1 MFSNITELSS
11 NSFVHRSLTMAEDIP
26 RQIFQIGDLPTKSV
40 TLYPSR
46 AHVVRELHDMI
57 LQPGQNEIEILGMT
71 PSADENSVQVDGKGS
86 ATITDMTIELV
97 PNTEFFSDAYPSDS
111 EESEKESDDNASDD
125 EIESVKTMNARIGKT
140 DEKIEEALERQKSA
154 ERRLK
159 TLDNHA
165 NGITAEHWS
174 SEQVAEALQVYDQ
187 ERKKLFETN
196 TQAIADLKDLRKA
209 KTRMEKERLKL
220 GKEDSKRKAKA
231 FKEKQKVVAK
241 RFQKAQERRRQ
252 ARRIENE
259 RRKFWPSNVY
269 RVVLRLEGAGIETPG
284 SSRRN
289 SMDSITLSGLA
300 LEESDKR
307 KPSPAMPSDGHT
319 VTLSLSY
326 VTNSAFWSPRYDLSI
341 SSLVKTTTIVYRAEF
356 SNGTSETWK
365 DAKLILSTSQ
375 TSYSGLDDKPP
386 FLHGWQIKLGK
397 SHEAGSGGLLSTE
410 ETSGFRYQNAVMQQA
425 NKELFGTKSQW
436 LQNSQ
441 RSRNDP
447 AAFGQAHS
455 ALKSAPPP
463 APPQASGLFGSANQ
477 QHGHVQMQPQMVQ
490 QQQAPV
496 ASSLFASAQG
506 YGSGS
511 GPMEVSKKKQ
521 GGAGSLLGGVATGS
535 QSISPWAPTMDI
547 GGAGNS
553 TSEENDVDFEESVWE
568 DNGLTANYEIPG
580 TRTLSPSS
588 LARRHKIASLNATNI
603 HLSYVS
609 VPKLRAAAFLRAKVR
624 NPSTSV
630 TLLKGTAGVTLDG
643 SFLGNMTLPRVSPNQ
658 VFSLPLGV
666 DPAIHISYP
675 KPTVHRSTQGIF
687 NKESAHVFTRT
698 VWLTNTK
705 PTAVE
710 VLLMDQV
717 PVSQDER
724 LRIEIAHPKGLTQEG
739 DDVKT
744 GQAAKDGMS
753 GTQAVSASTGWGKAT
768 ASLKKAG
775 EVNWTLHLE
784 KGQACLLKLEYEAKM
799 PSAEVIV
806 GA

>member
-1 MFSNITELSS
+1 
-11 NSFVHRSLTMAEDIP
+11 MAEDIP
-26 RQIFQIGDLPTKSV
+26 RQVFQVGDLPTKSV

-46 AHVVRELHDMI
+46 AHIVRELHDI
-57 LQPGQNEIEILGMT
+57 VLQPGQNEIEIVGLT
-71 PSADENSVQVDGKGS
+71 SSADENSVQVDGKGS
-86 ATITDMTIELV
+86 ATISDMTIELV
-97 PNTEFFSDAYPSDS
+97 PNAESFSDAYPSDS
-111 EESEKESDDNASDD
+111 EVSEGESDDDVDD
-125 EIESVKTMNARIGKT
+125 NENDSVKTMNTRIEKT
-140 DEKIEEALERQKSA
+140 EERIEEALECQKSA

-174 SEQVAEALQVYDQ
+174 SEQVVEALQVYGQ
-187 ERKKLFETN
+187 ERQKLFETN
-196 TQAIADLKDLRKA
+196 TQAVADLKNLRKA
-209 KTRMEKERLKL
+209 KVRMEIERVKL
-220 GKEDSKRKAKA
+220 GKEDAKRKAKA
-231 FKEKQKVVAK
+231 AKEKQKAVAK
-241 RFQKAQERRRQ
+241 RFQKTQERRKE
-252 ARRIENE
+252 ARRIKNE
-259 RRKFWPSNVY
+259 RRKFWPSDVY
-269 RVVLRLEGAGIETPG
+269 RVVLRLEGAGNDTPG

-300 LEESDKR
+300 LEEADK
-307 KPSPAMPSDGHT
+307 KTKTPAMPSPDRT

-341 SSLVKTTTIVYRAEF
+341 SSLNKTTTIIYRAEF

-386 FLHGWQIKLGK
+386 FLEGWRVKLGN
-397 SHEAGSGGLLSTE
+397 SHEAGNGGLLSIE
-410 ETSGFRYQNAVMQQA
+410 ETTGFRYQNAIMQQA
-425 NKELFGTKSQW
+425 NKQQHGTHFRRQ
-436 LQNSQ
+436 QNSQ
-441 RSRNDP
+441 PPPPPLPNNSNGPPRSCAP
-447 AAFGQAHS
+447 
-455 ALKSAPPP
+455 APPP
-463 APPQASGLFGSANQ
+463 AGGLFGSANQ
-477 QHGHVQMQPQMVQ
+477 QQRHVQMNPQMMQ
-490 QQQAPV
+490 QSPGPV
-496 ASSLFASAQG
+496 ASSAFGAASAF
-506 YGSGS
+506 
-511 GPMEVSKKKQ
+511 GPMETSKKKR
-521 GGAGSLLGGVATGS
+521 GGAGGLFGGAATTS
-535 QSISPWAPTMDI
+535 QSTSTWAPIMDLE
-547 GGAGNS
+547 GAENPAND
-553 TSEENDVDFEESVWE
+553 ENDVDFEESVWE

-658 VFSLPLGV
+658 IFSLPLGV

-710 VLLMDQV
+710 VLVMDQV

-724 LRIEIAHPKGLTQEG
+724 LRIEIAQPKGLGKEG
-739 DDVKT
+739 DAVKT
-744 GQAAKDGMS
+744 GQAAKESMS
-753 GTQAVSASTGWGKAT
+753 GTQAVSASTNWGKAV

-775 EVNWTLHLE
+775 EVNWTVNLE

-806 GA
+806 CA